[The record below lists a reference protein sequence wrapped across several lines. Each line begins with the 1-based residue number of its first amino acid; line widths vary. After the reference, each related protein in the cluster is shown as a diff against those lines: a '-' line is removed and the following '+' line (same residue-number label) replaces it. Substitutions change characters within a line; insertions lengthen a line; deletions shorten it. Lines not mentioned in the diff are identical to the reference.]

1 VGDGS
6 FHLVL
11 FGSKMIMLQCSSQ
24 LLPRNDP
31 MSLPRWPASL
41 LIKKLTRRFRCDFDV
56 DGVLVDPADELA
68 WREPFTELM
77 NGAWHPDP

>member
-1 VGDGS
+1 MGDDR

-56 DGVLVDPADELA
+56 VLVDPADELA
-68 WREPFTELM
+68 WPEPFTKLM
-77 NGAWHPDP
+77 NDDPDP